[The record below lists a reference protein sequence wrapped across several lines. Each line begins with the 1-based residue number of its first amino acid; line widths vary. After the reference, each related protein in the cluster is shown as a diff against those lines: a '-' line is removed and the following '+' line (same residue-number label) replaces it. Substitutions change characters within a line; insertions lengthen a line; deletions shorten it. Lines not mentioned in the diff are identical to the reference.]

1 MQVELG
7 SSDQFQLNL
16 DLECGNSRI
25 MLSWEEA
32 AALGSCEGGPLQ
44 SSCEEHHTLAPYT
57 NNAIDDQH
65 NALAPCTNNAEVD
78 RLRACTVQQG
88 GLLGASVS
96 IARVLLLGSC
106 QDVAA
111 VFIRSVV
118 LRSGVLPLG
127 GGAQRSSSAW

>member
-1 MQVELG
+1 M
-7 SSDQFQLNL
+7 
-16 DLECGNSRI
+16 
-25 MLSWEEA
+25 
-32 AALGSCEGGPLQ
+32 
-44 SSCEEHHTLAPYT
+44 
-57 NNAIDDQH
+57 
-65 NALAPCTNNAEVD
+65 
-78 RLRACTVQQG
+78 QQG

-127 GGAQRSSSAW
+127 GGAQRASPEPFYNNYDHRRCWLLGVTVAFGSKVNRKLMSNAVVNVYIS